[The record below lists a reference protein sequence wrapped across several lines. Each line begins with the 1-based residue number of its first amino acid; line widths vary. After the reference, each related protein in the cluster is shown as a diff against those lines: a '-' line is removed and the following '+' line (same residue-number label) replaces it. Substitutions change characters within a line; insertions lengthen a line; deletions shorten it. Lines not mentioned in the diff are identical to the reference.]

1 MNPRHTRLGRAAR
14 GFTLIELMVVMVILG
29 ILVSLAVLSMG
40 TASTSR
46 ELRDEAQRL
55 AAVIGLLADEA
66 VLDNREY
73 GLWVD
78 DEGYQVLRYDEA
90 DARWIADRSQAHR
103 VPEWARLDL
112 ELDGTPLELA
122 APPAED
128 DDAAPAPTAA
138 AERETPRH
146 EVRTRLQPQVL
157 ILSSGE
163 LSPFRLTLSERDER
177 DSAWVIASDGFN
189 LPQAEPVESRR

>member
-1 MNPRHTRLGRAAR
+1 
-14 GFTLIELMVVMVILG
+14 MVVMVILG

-78 DEGYQVLRYDEA
+78 DEGYQVLHYDEA

-128 DDAAPAPTAA
+128 DDAAPDPTAPD
-138 AERETPRH
+138 ERETPRH

-189 LPQAEPVESRR
+189 LPQAEPVEARR

>member
-66 VLDNREY
+66 VLDNHEY

-128 DDAAPAPTAA
+128 DAAPDPTAA
-138 AERETPRH
+138 TERETPRH

-189 LPQAEPVESRR
+189 LPQAEPVEARQ